1 MHRISIEEF
10 PSHQHTSF
18 GVARLAQ
25 SASRTQL
32 RRGFLLVAPRVR
44 ARHTAIPPPRG
55 KMNLTGPSHP
65 RQIVSGNWLCPGSRD
80 PKPWN
85 QRTTAVVPHP
95 HGAARSLRCL
105 PPQPPGDSGPT
116 TATTGYAPGAAGA
129 DPGAARRG
137 GYGGG
142 TPHLPGNRI
151 PTGKRIKKGDRRR
164 RTRRRRRR
172 PGIPPQRGGYGGGT
186 PPCLGVSAGGTTVS

>member
-1 MHRISIEEF
+1 MFRNFRSVPRGDIFKFTRYFRFVKSAPARFIRTMHRISIEEF

-105 PPQPPGDSGPT
+105 PPQRPGLNPAGAGPGAGAAACT
-116 TATTGYAPGAAGA
+116 EPAHRALTQAPARGSATLALPATATATTG
-129 DPGAARRG
+129 
-137 GYGGG
+137 
-142 TPHLPGNRI
+142 L
-151 PTGKRIKKGDRRR
+151 
-164 RTRRRRRR
+164 
-172 PGIPPQRGGYGGGT
+172 
-186 PPCLGVSAGGTTVS
+186 